1 MGSEKYPFKGFLD
14 VIANRCFASGTN
26 AWTDQDHTA
35 YTMDTVRG
43 LGNVDYRY
51 FYVIA
56 SEEGPKTITGDPMIP
71 RLWRSNLT
79 IHLVK

>member
-35 YTMDTVRG
+35 YTMETVIK
-43 LGNVDYRY
+43 LGNVACQNFDRCRRGG
-51 FYVIA
+51 
-56 SEEGPKTITGDPMIP
+56 SEMFE
-71 RLWRSNLT
+71 N
-79 IHLVK
+79 HLLH